1 MSTMPPIR
9 YPLPTLV
16 AVMIL
21 TLLVWRGEAWTR
33 SLRSALAARMARVV
47 EGPPIPHSDR
57 PQVVAGPII
66 RRALLL
72 HDDVPVAERP
82 GGPPS
87 ETIRHRMF
95 VDIYDVW
102 PLQGAPEYYR
112 VGNRKAIGWIRRADL
127 LPWDTRLVIRGEG
140 EALPVADAPGHT
152 PQPITVRAS
161 LPVLE
166 WGADYLSVAIWDSER
181 PWSEVERRA
190 QVNPSTLAT
199 KSWGLW
205 LSREELLALL
215 RRSLAPVAEH
225 RESATQLRL
234 RALLGRLLDDRPLS
248 DEDVQAARAALPSS
262 SLALAAGSPDEASDR
277 LARLNEKWLPEGSW
291 GGLSFQFVPLEALP

>member
-1 MSTMPPIR
+1 MPPIR

-16 AVMIL
+16 ALIFL
-21 TLLVWRGEAWTR
+21 ALVAWRGEAWTR
-33 SLRSALAARMARVV
+33 SFRSALAARMARAVA
-47 EGPPIPHSDR
+47 GPPIPHSDR

-72 HDDVPVAERP
+72 RDDVPVAERP
-82 GGPPS
+82 GGPAS

-95 VDIYDVW
+95 VDVYDVW
-102 PLQGAPEYYR
+102 PLQGAPEYFR
-112 VGNRKAIGWIRRADL
+112 VGNRKAIGWVRRADL
-127 LPWDTRLVIRGEG
+127 LPWDTRLVIRDEG
-140 EALPVADAPGHT
+140 ESLLVTDAPDHS
-152 PQPITVRAS
+152 PRPITIRAS

-166 WGADYLSVAIWDSER
+166 WGTDSLSVAVWDSER

-190 QVNPSTLAT
+190 QVHTSTLAT

-215 RRSLAPVAEH
+215 RRTVAPAAEH
-225 RESATQLRL
+225 QESAAQLRL

-248 DEDVQAARAALPSS
+248 EGDVQAARAALPPPA
-262 SLALAAGSPDEASDR
+262 LALATGSPDEASDR
-277 LARLNEKWLPEGSW
+277 LARLNEEWTAEASW

>member
-1 MSTMPPIR
+1 MPPIR

-16 AVMIL
+16 ALMFL
-21 TLLVWRGEAWTR
+21 ALLFWRGEAWTR
-33 SLRSALAARMARVV
+33 SFRSALAVRMARAV

-72 HDDVPVAERP
+72 RDDVPVADRP
-82 GGPPS
+82 GGSPS

-102 PLQGAPEYYR
+102 PLKGAPEYYR
-112 VGNRKAIGWIRRADL
+112 VGNRKAIGWVRRADL
-127 LPWDTRLVIRGEG
+127 LAWDIRLVIRAEG
-140 EALPVADAPGHT
+140 EPLPLVDAADHSIR
-152 PQPITVRAS
+152 PIAIRAS

-166 WGADYLSVAIWDSER
+166 WQGESLGIAVWEAGH
-181 PWSEVERRA
+181 PWSEVERKAWVHASAVVTR
-190 QVNPSTLAT
+190 
-199 KSWGLW
+199 SWGVW

-215 RRSLAPVAEH
+215 RRTLAPAGEQ
-225 RESATQLRL
+225 RESAERLRL

-248 DEDVQAARAALPSS
+248 DEDVQAGRIALPPQ
-262 SLALAAGSPDEASDR
+262 SLALSAGSPDEASER
-277 LARLNEKWLPEGSW
+277 LARQNEEWSPEASW